1 MTDLLQKYE
10 NAQIAR
16 LTAGK
21 ELPDFR
27 AGDVVRVRVKITDG
41 AADSE
46 SVRIQAFEGLCIAI
60 KNRGMASAI
69 TVRKISH
76 GEGVERIFPLYSPRI
91 EGIDIVRRGV
101 IRRAKLYYMRD
112 LTGKAARIKEKR
124 ETISNDNGAGDAQAL
139 EQSNAKKAAK
149 AEKKAAKAERKAAPK
164 EAKKERKPKKK
175 VEKN

>member
-10 NAQIAR
+10 EAQIAR
-16 LTAGK
+16 LTQSK
-21 ELPDFR
+21 SLPDFR
-27 AGDVVRVRVKITDG
+27 PGDVVRVRVII
-41 AADSE
+41 ADSE
-46 SVRIQAFEGLCIAI
+46 GKSERVQAFEGLCIAR
-60 KNRGMASAI
+60 KNRGMASAF

-91 EGIDIVRRGV
+91 EGVDIVRRGV

-124 ETISNDNGAGDAQAL
+124 ETISNDNGASDADILVQAA
-139 EQSNAKKAAK
+139 AKKTAK

-164 EAKKERKPKKK
+164 AAKKERKPKKK
-175 VEKN
+175 AEQK